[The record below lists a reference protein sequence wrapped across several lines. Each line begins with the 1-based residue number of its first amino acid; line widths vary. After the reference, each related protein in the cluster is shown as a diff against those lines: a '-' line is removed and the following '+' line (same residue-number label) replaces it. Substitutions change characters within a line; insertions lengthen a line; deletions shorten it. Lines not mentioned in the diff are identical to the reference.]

1 MTAQWRMTRRWA
13 FATIGLAAGFSGVAV
28 ILSIVSGVT
37 LWIAEA
43 ALILVPLTGTILVAR
58 RAPPPVVLEIWR
70 IARAGLLIGA
80 AATLVYDA
88 TRTGLSVLDP
98 SPYNP
103 FEAIRQLGLGML
115 PAGASPAMVLA
126 AGCAV
131 HLVNGGSFGVIYAVF
146 AGRRADTLRA
156 ALVSGIAWGLT
167 LELIQSIL
175 YPGWLHITTVLQE
188 FLVISG
194 LGHLMYGVT
203 LGLGVRRL
211 LHQGPPRETV
221 PSTRRRP
228 GD

>member
-1 MTAQWRMTRRWA
+1 MTSQWRMTRRWA

-43 ALILVPLTGTILVAR
+43 ALVLVPLTGTILVAR
-58 RAPPPVVLEIWR
+58 RAPRPVVLVIWR
-70 IARAGLLIGA
+70 IARAGLLVGA

-115 PAGASPAMVLA
+115 PSGA
-126 AGCAV
+126 AGPLVMAAGLMI
-131 HLVNGGSFGVIYAVF
+131 HLVNGSSFGVIYAVF

-156 ALVSGIAWGLT
+156 ALVGGVAWGLT

-203 LGLGVRRL
+203 LGLGVRWL
-211 LHQGPPRETV
+211 LHRGQPREAV
-221 PSTRRRP
+221 PSAP
-228 GD
+228 